1 MCYIA
6 APPHMRRVVRLL
18 VEERMQVKLLQVVWN
33 FPETVKQPFN
43 MYYFYWPLY
52 EAMLRGWKAEVLTFQ
67 VNEQQRRDK
76 NNGTDNAG
84 DNHMH
89 RIQVLSITLVIAFLA
104 NAEKR
109 SEHRFYGGAK

>member
-52 EAMLRGWKAEVLTFQ
+52 EAMLRGNVARLE
-67 VNEQQRRDK
+67 
-76 NNGTDNAG
+76 
-84 DNHMH
+84 
-89 RIQVLSITLVIAFLA
+89 
-104 NAEKR
+104 
-109 SEHRFYGGAK
+109 GGSSDVPGQ